1 MYLGL
6 AYMIEQSILT
16 NELLIRY
23 TTGHPISRF
32 TTGMFFI
39 GVASLLLIAKNVLEQ
54 FSTESKIQLVDTDQT
69 ITASKS
75 TTSVASRAT
84 VYQNN
89 LNEHPGWVQEHYL
102 WQRLSA
108 MMAYLTRSDSTAN
121 AETELKYLTE
131 VDYERQQQR
140 FALVRILIWATPMLG
155 FLGTVLGISE
165 ALGGIS
171 VGPENNFE
179 TMMNGLRGSL
189 YVAFDTTALALTL
202 SMFLMFGQFL
212 IDRFELQLLSIVDT
226 RVHAEVNR
234 NFDLTSAGD
243 GAMQTFSEQFLE
255 TSKAAAINQTKL
267 WKHSIESAQKAW
279 SSTLT
284 DTNASVQNNLTDAL
298 DQNTRQLAT
307 QLTKAIDRADNA
319 MAHRWQ
325 QWQVMLSDNCRLLTE
340 HQKQIAEQTHQFGQ
354 MVSEKTNSHE
364 LKNALAQNNQATEAT
379 QQLRKTLNTLS
390 KSIQAMQQT
399 SIAQTKIVG
408 KLAKAAEK
416 PATTQIPATQTL
428 ATEQLNETLSSLTK
442 SIETMAITSTEQT
455 KVVGK
460 LAKTAEKRANTH
472 IPQTKTVATEQLNKT
487 LSSLTKSI
495 ETIAI
500 TSTEQTEVTG
510 KLAEAVAKKPIVQRL
525 IQPQSQ
531 VFAGKL
537 RAPVQATT
545 PTIDLHQ
552 EIDILKAAVEMIP
565 SAAPSN
571 KPLVKLAIETA
582 TINKSATEARIERQ
596 AKPTATSKPNTD
608 VVLSTETRPEKPT
621 VETLRAANNRIAEFL
636 VSQNRPVRRRSAV

>member
-16 NELLIRY
+16 NELLVRY

-39 GVASLLLIAKNVLEQ
+39 GVASLLMIAKNVLEQ
-54 FSTESKIQLVDTDQT
+54 FSTESKIQLVDADQASSTDSNQQQPT
-69 ITASKS
+69 TNSKP
-75 TTSVASRAT
+75 TSNVSSRAT
-84 VYQNN
+84 IYQNN
-89 LNEHPGWVQEHYL
+89 LNEHSGWVKEHYL

-108 MMAYLTRSDSTAN
+108 MMAYLQRSDSTAN

-131 VDYERQQQR
+131 LDYERQQQR

-165 ALGGIS
+165 ALGSIS

-234 NFDLTSAGD
+234 NFDLTSTGD
-243 GAMQTFSEQFLE
+243 AAMQTFSQQFLE
-255 TSKAAAINQTKL
+255 TSKEAAINQTKL

-279 SSTLT
+279 ASTLT

-298 DQNTRQLAT
+298 SQNAL
-307 QLTKAIDRADNA
+307 QLTNQLTTAIDRADNA

-340 HQKQIAEQTHQFGQ
+340 HQKQIAEQTSQFSQ
-354 MVSEKTNSHE
+354 MVSEKTDTHE
-364 LKNALAQNNQATEAT
+364 LKNAISENNQAIEAT
-379 QQLRKTLNTLS
+379 QQLRETLGTLS
-390 KSIQAMQQT
+390 KSIQTMQQ
-399 SIAQTKIVG
+399 SSVAQTKIVG
-408 KLAKAAEK
+408 ELAKAVEK
-416 PATTQIPATQTL
+416 PTIVQPTETQTL
-428 ATEQLNETLSSLTK
+428 ATEQLN
-442 SIETMAITSTEQT
+442 
-455 KVVGK
+455 
-460 LAKTAEKRANTH
+460 
-472 IPQTKTVATEQLNKT
+472 KT
-487 LSSLTKSI
+487 LNTLTESI
-495 ETIAI
+495 KTMTL
-500 TSTEQTEVTG
+500 TSATQSEVTS
-510 KLAEAVAKKPIVQRL
+510 KLAEAVAKQPVVQQV
-525 IQPQSQ
+525 IQPQPQ

-537 RAPVQATT
+537 RVHDPKETVSTSQ
-545 PTIDLHQ
+545 LHQ
-552 EIDILKAAVEMIP
+552 ELEGIKAAVELLP
-565 SAAPSN
+565 SVEPSD
-571 KPLVKLAIETA
+571 KPLVKLALETA
-582 TINKSATEARIERQ
+582 AINKSATEARIKRQ
-596 AKPTATSKPNTD
+596 EKPTASPKPTAD
-608 VVLSTETRPEKPT
+608 VVLSTGTRPEKPV
-621 VETLRAANNRIAEFL
+621 VETLRAANNRVANFL
-636 VSQNRPVRRRSAV
+636 TNQNRPVRRRSAA

>member
-39 GVASLLLIAKNVLEQ
+39 GVASLLMIAKNVLEQ
-54 FSTESKIQLVDTDQT
+54 FSTESKIQLVDADP
-69 ITASKS
+69 TASTDS
-75 TTSVASRAT
+75 NQQQPTSNVSSRAT

-89 LNEHPGWVQEHYL
+89 LNEHPGWVKEHYL

-108 MMAYLTRSDSTAN
+108 MMAYLQRSDSTAN

-131 VDYERQQQR
+131 LDYERQQQR

-234 NFDLTSAGD
+234 NFDLTSTD
-243 GAMQTFSEQFLE
+243 DVAMQTFSQQFLE
-255 TSKAAAINQTKL
+255 TSKEAAINQTKL
-267 WKHSIESAQKAW
+267 WKHSIESAQQAW
-279 SSTLT
+279 ASTLT
-284 DTNASVQNNLTDAL
+284 DTNASVQNNLSDAL
-298 DQNTRQLAT
+298 SQNAL
-307 QLTKAIDRADNA
+307 QLTNQLTTAIDRADNA

-340 HQKQIAEQTHQFGQ
+340 HQKQIAEQTSQFSQ
-354 MVSEKTNSHE
+354 MVSEKTDTHE
-364 LKNALAQNNQATEAT
+364 LKNAISENNQAIEAT
-379 QQLRKTLNTLS
+379 QQLRETLGTLS
-390 KSIQAMQQT
+390 KSIQTMQQ
-399 SIAQTKIVG
+399 SSVAQTKIVG
-408 KLAKAAEK
+408 ELAKAVEK
-416 PATTQIPATQTL
+416 PTIVQPTETQTL
-428 ATEQLNETLSSLTK
+428 AAEQLNETLSTLTE
-442 SIETMAITSTEQT
+442 SIKTMALTSTTQ
-455 KVVGK
+455 
-460 LAKTAEKRANTH
+460 
-472 IPQTKTVATEQLNKT
+472 
-487 LSSLTKSI
+487 S
-495 ETIAI
+495 
-500 TSTEQTEVTG
+500 EVTS
-510 KLAEAVAKKPIVQRL
+510 KLAEAVAKQSVVQQV
-525 IQPQSQ
+525 IQPQPQ

-537 RAPVQATT
+537 RVHDTKET
-545 PTIDLHQ
+545 VSTSRLHQ
-552 EIDILKAAVEMIP
+552 EVKDIKAAVELLP
-565 SAAPSN
+565 SAESSD
-571 KPLVKLAIETA
+571 KPLVKLALEKA
-582 TINKSATEARIERQ
+582 AINMSATESQIEQQGKSTARP
-596 AKPTATSKPNTD
+596 KLTND
-608 VVLSTETRPEKPT
+608 VVLSTGTRPEKPV
-621 VETLRAANNRIAEFL
+621 VETLRAANNRVANFL
-636 VSQNRPVRRRSAV
+636 TNQNRPVRRRSAA

>member
-16 NELLIRY
+16 NELLVRY

-39 GVASLLLIAKNVLEQ
+39 GVASLLMIAKNVLEQ
-54 FSTESKIQLVDTDQT
+54 FSTESKIQLVDADQASSTDSNQQQPT
-69 ITASKS
+69 TNSKP
-75 TTSVASRAT
+75 TSNVSSRAT

-89 LNEHPGWVQEHYL
+89 LNEHSGWVKEHYL

-108 MMAYLTRSDSTAN
+108 MMAYLQRSDSTAN

-131 VDYERQQQR
+131 LDYERQQQR

-234 NFDLTSAGD
+234 NFDLTSTGD
-243 GAMQTFSEQFLE
+243 AAMQTFSQQFLE
-255 TSKAAAINQTKL
+255 TSKEAAINQTKL

-279 SSTLT
+279 ASTLT

-298 DQNTRQLAT
+298 SQNAL
-307 QLTKAIDRADNA
+307 QLTNQLTTAIDRADNA

-340 HQKQIAEQTHQFGQ
+340 HQKQIADQTSQFGK
-354 MVSEKTNSHE
+354 MVSEKTDTHE
-364 LKNALAQNNQATEAT
+364 LKNALTKNNQAIEAT
-379 QQLRKTLNTLS
+379 QQLRETLGALS
-390 KSIQAMQQT
+390 KSIQTMQQ
-399 SIAQTKIVG
+399 SSVVQTKIVG
-408 KLAKAAEK
+408 KLAKAAEISAAK
-416 PATTQIPATQTL
+416 PAIVQPSETQIL
-428 ATEQLNETLSSLTK
+428 AAEQLNETLSTLTESIKTMSLT
-442 SIETMAITSTEQT
+442 ST
-455 KVVGK
+455 K
-460 LAKTAEKRANTH
+460 
-472 IPQTKTVATEQLNKT
+472 
-487 LSSLTKSI
+487 
-495 ETIAI
+495 
-500 TSTEQTEVTG
+500 QTEVTS
-510 KLAEAVAKKPIVQRL
+510 KLAEAVAKQTIVQQV
-525 IQPQSQ
+525 IQPQPQPQ

-537 RAPVQATT
+537 RVNDPQETVSTSQ
-545 PTIDLHQ
+545 LHQ
-552 EIDILKAAVEMIP
+552 EIEGIKAAVEMLP
-565 SAAPSN
+565 SAKPSDE
-571 KPLVKLAIETA
+571 PIIKLALETA
-582 TINKSATEARIERQ
+582 AINKSATKAQIERQ
-596 AKPTATSKPNTD
+596 AKTAVSAKPTTSE
-608 VVLSTETRPEKPT
+608 VVISAETQSEKPV
-621 VETLRAANNRIAEFL
+621 VETLRDANNRVAKFL
-636 VSQNRPVRRRSAV
+636 TNQNRPVRRRSAA

>member
-39 GVASLLLIAKNVLEQ
+39 GVASLLMIAKNVLEQ
-54 FSTESKIQLVDTDQT
+54 FSTESKIQLVDADP
-69 ITASKS
+69 TASTDS
-75 TTSVASRAT
+75 NQQQPTSNVSSRAT

-89 LNEHPGWVQEHYL
+89 LNEHPGWVKEHYL

-108 MMAYLTRSDSTAN
+108 MMAYLQRSDSTAN

-131 VDYERQQQR
+131 LDYERQQQR

-234 NFDLTSAGD
+234 NFDLTSTD
-243 GAMQTFSEQFLE
+243 DVAMQTFSQQFLE
-255 TSKAAAINQTKL
+255 TSKEAAINQTKL
-267 WKHSIESAQKAW
+267 WKHSIESAQQAW
-279 SSTLT
+279 ASTLT
-284 DTNASVQNNLTDAL
+284 DTNASVQNNLSDAL
-298 DQNTRQLAT
+298 SQNAL
-307 QLTKAIDRADNA
+307 QLTNQLTTAIDRADNA

-340 HQKQIAEQTHQFGQ
+340 HQKQIAEQTSQFSQ
-354 MVSEKTNSHE
+354 MVSEKTDTHE
-364 LKNALAQNNQATEAT
+364 LKNAISENNQAIEAT
-379 QQLRKTLNTLS
+379 QQLRETLGTLS
-390 KSIQAMQQT
+390 KSIQTMQQ
-399 SIAQTKIVG
+399 SSVAQTKIVG
-408 KLAKAAEK
+408 ELAKAVEK
-416 PATTQIPATQTL
+416 PTIVQPTETQTL
-428 ATEQLNETLSSLTK
+428 AAEQLNETLSTLTE
-442 SIETMAITSTEQT
+442 SIKTMALTSTTQ
-455 KVVGK
+455 
-460 LAKTAEKRANTH
+460 
-472 IPQTKTVATEQLNKT
+472 
-487 LSSLTKSI
+487 S
-495 ETIAI
+495 
-500 TSTEQTEVTG
+500 EVTS
-510 KLAEAVAKKPIVQRL
+510 KLAEAVAKQSVVQQV
-525 IQPQSQ
+525 IQPQPQ

-537 RAPVQATT
+537 RVHDTKET
-545 PTIDLHQ
+545 VSTSRLHQ
-552 EIDILKAAVEMIP
+552 EVKDIKAAVELLP
-565 SAAPSN
+565 SAESSD
-571 KPLVKLAIETA
+571 KPLVKLALETA
-582 TINKSATEARIERQ
+582 AINMSATESQIEQQGKSTARP
-596 AKPTATSKPNTD
+596 KLTND
-608 VVLSTETRPEKPT
+608 VVLSTGTRPEKPV
-621 VETLRAANNRIAEFL
+621 VETLRAANNRVANFL
-636 VSQNRPVRRRSAV
+636 TNQNRPVRRRSAA

>member
-108 MMAYLTRSDSTAN
+108 MMAYLTRSDSTVN

-354 MVSEKTNSHE
+354 MVSEKTDSHE

-428 ATEQLNETLSSLTK
+428 ATEQLN
-442 SIETMAITSTEQT
+442 
-455 KVVGK
+455 
-460 LAKTAEKRANTH
+460 
-472 IPQTKTVATEQLNKT
+472 KT

-510 KLAEAVAKKPIVQRL
+510 KLAEAVAKKPIVQRM

-571 KPLVKLAIETA
+571 KPLVKLALETA

-596 AKPTATSKPNTD
+596 AKPTAPSKPNTD
-608 VVLSTETRPEKPT
+608 VVWSTETRPEKPT